1 MSDFKEIKLDINNGV
16 AVLTLNRPA
25 ALNAFSQGMR
35 QEILRAIPQI
45 EADDDVRIIVVTG
58 EGRAFSA
65 GADLSEGMPG
75 FDRFTEQC
83 EVEYKPWLKAI
94 HESEKIYIAAVKGA
108 CAGIGSAVALNCDMV
123 AMSEDAYF
131 YQAFAAIGLM
141 PDGGAT
147 KLFLDKLGYFRA
159 FEMVV
164 SAGKM
169 PAAEALKL
177 GLANKVYPTD
187 ELLERTITWAEQ
199 LANGSPLAQRA
210 VKKLM
215 RKAGDMTY
223 LEVIDAEAKMQSDL
237 IESEDGRNASISF
250 MKKEP
255 IVFKG
260 R

>member
-1 MSDFKEIKLDINNGV
+1 MSDFQEIKLEINKGV
-16 AVLTLNRPA
+16 AVLTLNRPEQ
-25 ALNAFSQGMR
+25 LNSISQGMR
-35 QEILRAIPQI
+35 QEILRAIPI
-45 EADDDVRIIVVTG
+45 LEADDTVRIIILTG
-58 EGRAFSA
+58 EGRAFCA

-83 EVEYKPWLKAI
+83 AAEYKPWLQAI
-94 HESEKIYIAAVKGA
+94 HDSEKIYIAAVKGA
-108 CAGIGSAVALNCDMV
+108 CAGIGSAVALNCDLIS
-123 AMSEDAYF
+123 MSEDAYF

-147 KLFLDKLGYFRA
+147 KLLLDKLGYFRA
-159 FEMVV
+159 FELVV

-169 PAAEALKL
+169 HAEEALRL
-177 GLANKVYPTD
+177 GLTNRVFATD
-187 ELLERTITWAEQ
+187 KLLSGTIAWAEE
-199 LANGSPLAQRA
+199 LAKGSPLAQRA

-215 RKAGDMTY
+215 RKASHMTY
-223 LEVIDAEAKMQSDL
+223 SEVIDTEAEMQSDL
-237 IESEDGRNASISF
+237 IESEDGQNAPIAF

>member
-1 MSDFKEIKLDINNGV
+1 MS
-16 AVLTLNRPA
+16 LNRPEQ
-25 ALNAFSQGMR
+25 LNAFNQAMR
-35 QEILRAIPQI
+35 QELLHAIPSL
-45 EADDDVRIIVVTG
+45 EANEGVRIVIITG

-83 EVEYKPWLKAI
+83 AAEYKPWLQAI
-94 HESEKIYIAAVKGA
+94 HDSEKIYIAAVKGP

-169 PAAEALKL
+169 PATEALDL
-177 GLANKVYPTD
+177 GLANKVFPT
-187 ELLERTITWAEQ
+187 ESLLTDTVTWAEE
-199 LANGSPLAQRA
+199 LAKGAPLAQRA

-215 RKAGDMTY
+215 RRAANLSY
-223 LEVIDAEAKMQSDL
+223 SEVVDIEAEMQSDL
-237 IESEDGRNASISF
+237 IESEDGRNATISF

-260 R
+260 K

>member
-1 MSDFKEIKLDINNGV
+1 MSNYKEIKLEISNGV

-25 ALNAFSQGMR
+25 ALNSFNQGMR
-35 QEILRAIPQI
+35 QEILTAIPAL
-45 EADDDVRIIVVTG
+45 EANDDVRIVILTG

-83 EVEYKPWLKAI
+83 KVEYKPWLQAI
-94 HESEKIYIAAVKGA
+94 HDSEKIYIAAVKGA
-108 CAGIGSAVALNCDMV
+108 CAGIGSAVALNCDLV
-123 AMSEDAYF
+123 TMSEDAYF

-169 PAAEALKL
+169 HAEEALKH
-177 GLANKVYPTD
+177 GLTNKVFSND
-187 ELLERTITWAEQ
+187 ELLNKTIAWAEE
-199 LANGSPLAQRA
+199 LAKGSPLSQKA

-215 RKAGDMTY
+215 RRASLMTY
-223 LEVIDAEAKMQSDL
+223 GEVIDAEAEMQSDL
-237 IESEDGRNASISF
+237 IESEDGRNAPVAF
-250 MKKEP
+250 MNKEP